1 MTPREILATTQG
13 AMLRAEHS
21 ESDRA
26 LLATHDLIV
35 TFLDATDAGCPESM
49 KALSIDQVNLLNK
62 LHLAVGL

>member
-1 MTPREILATTQG
+1 
-13 AMLRAEHS
+13 MLRAEHS